1 MWIHVD
7 IPAHDVSLSE
17 NSAKLNGLKG
27 FTFPLKNETLC
38 YVHSDVRLT
47 FMCSCKSFVDWFHG
61 PDSNNLYMTICLIM
75 LSFQLPQL
83 DYHGYEYPRLFT
95 A

>member
-27 FTFPLKNETLC
+27 FTFPPKKMKH
-38 YVHSDVRLT
+38 YAMSIA
-47 FMCSCKSFVDWFHG
+47 MFV
-61 PDSNNLYMTICLIM
+61 
-75 LSFQLPQL
+75 
-83 DYHGYEYPRLFT
+83 
-95 A
+95 